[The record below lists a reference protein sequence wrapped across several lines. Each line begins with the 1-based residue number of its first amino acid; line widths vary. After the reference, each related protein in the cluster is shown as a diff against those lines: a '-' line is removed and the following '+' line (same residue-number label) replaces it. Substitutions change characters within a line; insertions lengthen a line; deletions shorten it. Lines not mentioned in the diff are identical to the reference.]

1 MSKLGYDPRVE
12 IIFDLISDLSEGKPL
27 KMNFNPTSGDEFDAI
42 VAGLKM
48 VSEELTESRNQID
61 DVTDRLGNALLGTG
75 AGLWDWNIATGDVVF
90 DERWAQMLGYSL
102 EEVVPHVSFWEKIV
116 HPDDM
121 PNVLEVLEAHLDGK
135 TPQYQTEHR
144 CKTKTGEWKWILD
157 TGMVFQRDKKNKPL
171 RAVGTHLDITT
182 RKLNEKKLKESE
194 LKFRSIFDTAAI
206 ALFIEDFS
214 EVKHQVELLKK
225 RGVTRFASYLDKHPE
240 LLDNAGRWVKVIDVN
255 DAAVKMY
262 EADNKE
268 QVLGSLE
275 KLLMPEAKLFFKD
288 IILSIA
294 ENKSTLV
301 GETINRT
308 FKGKKINVFL
318 TVSFPENEEE
328 YHSIVLAVQD
338 VTKQKKAELELV
350 ESERNYRSIFN
361 AISDVYYKTDK
372 DMVIREVSPSVK
384 TIAGY
389 EPEQLIGKKA
399 HEFYFNPAQQDM
411 FMRQIIM
418 EGRVINYEMSLK
430 HVEGFPLT
438 ALANVSLIKDKDGSI
453 AGLEGFLRDITDRKR
468 LEGELIQA
476 EKLASVGTLAAGL
489 SHKLRNPLAII
500 KSSAQLAQ
508 LNQNDQDVVKKTLET
523 ILRNAEDANTMI
535 YDLLNFAKPR
545 KVSIQAR
552 DLILTLNKTHRLIQT
567 EMVRKNIHF
576 IKGYDRKRFRAY
588 FDQDGLMEALMNL
601 YMNAIQSMEMGGEI
615 KTDLTMN
622 DGQVSIHIEDNGPGI
637 AEEDQLKIFNPF
649 FTTKPEGTGLGLALC
664 FRIMEQHNGTVSLQS
679 NHGEGTRATLS
690 FPVGGGGGDPTLKE
704 EGVDE

>member
-690 FPVGGGGGDPTLKE
+690 FPVGGGGGRPHIKRRRSR
-704 EGVDE
+704 